1 MTAYCGN
8 AHSQVAE
15 WIGPE
20 PARDLRRAFERRIPP
35 IEKHQS
41 HAIPGRKRDNFSGR
55 KGTPISR
62 RGGNHVPQLCVDPV
76 LLIDRGSGAVHNVH
90 IQDVDR
96 RSLFFKGIGGWDGSV
111 ESQFTPRKP
120 TAIVYV
126 NYGEEP

>member
-20 PARDLRRAFERRIPP
+20 PARDLRGAFERRIPP
-35 IEKHQS
+35 VEKHQS
-41 HAIPGRKRDNFSGR
+41 HAISGRKRDKFSGR

-76 LLIDRGSGAVHNVH
+76 LPI
-90 IQDVDR
+90 
-96 RSLFFKGIGGWDGSV
+96 GSV
-111 ESQFTPRKP
+111 DSQFTPRKP
-120 TAIVYV
+120 SAIVYV
-126 NYGEEP
+126 NYVGEP